1 MLTHLSLCLRTKMT
15 NQRFGLTEGLV
26 IAVVPATGYWF
37 AFLYEL
43 GYCKY
48 FEIPPAF
55 IEIGLLNVLVAII
68 GLGGVLALFN
78 LYADP
83 VFILSR
89 GLPKP
94 LRAALFRITV
104 PIVLVSGYAIVARLT
119 PQQFSLVAGVF
130 LVPLVIFEFIFP
142 LLTQR
147 DVRGYL
153 SKLEAQNQ
161 AELQH
166 ETIMDVVAKSI
177 GRRAFLFFGLL
188 FVLSFTAYFAGGYEA
203 KKQLDFMVIDEQPE
217 KVVLKR
223 NGAYSVT
230 AQIDREKKSIS
241 RNFALIASEQEFQFR
256 YERVGPL
263 SPEVLEHASK

>member
-1 MLTHLSLCLRTKMT
+1 MT
-15 NQRFGLTEGLV
+15 DQRIGLTEGLV
-26 IAVVPATGYWF
+26 IAGVPAAGYWF

-94 LRAALFRITV
+94 LRAALFRIAV
-104 PIVLVSGYAIVARLT
+104 PVVLVSGYAIVARLT
-119 PQQFSLVAGVF
+119 PPQFLFAVGIF
-130 LVPLVIFEFIFP
+130 LVPLAFFEFIFP

-147 DVRGYL
+147 GVKGYL

-161 AELQH
+161 TELQH

-177 GRRAFLFFGLL
+177 GRRVFLFSALL
-188 FVLSFTAYFAGGYEA
+188 FALSFTAYFAGGYEA
-203 KKQLDFMVIDEQPE
+203 KTQLDFMVIGEQPE

-230 AQIDREKKSIS
+230 AQFDREKKSIS
-241 RNFALIASEQEFQFR
+241 RNFALISSEQEFRFR

-263 SPEVLEHASK
+263 SPEALEHTSK